1 MSHPIRRAVLIFLL
15 PFLALTVASA
25 PAPGPRASVAGSWDG
40 FVERFLE
47 AHFAANPSFAVFEGR
62 HEYDGKLPDWSEA
75 GIRREVARLRTAH
88 DSAAAW
94 DTTGL
99 DPRRR
104 LQRRYLI
111 AVLEGQLFWLD
122 DAKWPWKNPTWY
134 ADNLDP
140 NVYIARPYAD
150 ATVRARA
157 LTAWARAVPGAARQI
172 QANLHTPLPKSYA
185 AIGRIRFGGLV
196 PYLRTDAPKAFT
208 EVKDSA
214 VLGALHSALDS
225 AADAMAQ
232 LDAWFASQQRTAV
245 DSFAL
250 GPELFARMLKA
261 TDRVDMPLERLEA
274 LGRADLERNLAA
286 LREACSEFAPR
297 QTLHACVAKA
307 AALKPQGNVVAAAR
321 LQLDSLSTFVRT
333 HDLVTLPGNE
343 KAEVHESPPYQRW
356 NFAYI
361 DPPGPYDKGLPSV
374 YYVAP
379 PDPSWPPKERQ
390 DYLPGRADLE
400 FTSVHEVWP
409 GHFIQ
414 FLHSNR
420 SADKFGAV
428 FVTYAFAEGWAHY
441 AEEMMW
447 EAGLG
452 NGSPEVHIGQLQN
465 ALLRNARY
473 LSAIGMHAKGMTPA
487 QSERLFRED
496 ALQDAATSRQQ
507 AARGTFDPE
516 YLNYTLGKLMIR
528 QLREDWTAS
537 RGGRAAWKAF
547 HDQFLSYGGPPVPLV
562 REEMLGSDAG
572 PALR

>member
-1 MSHPIRRAVLIFLL
+1 MFRLLL
-15 PFLALTVASA
+15 PLLPLLGLAGACRPSPRA
-25 PAPGPRASVAGSWDG
+25 PAAQAGTWDS
-40 FVERFLE
+40 FVDRFLE
-47 AHFAANPSFAVFEGR
+47 AHFAANPGFAVYQGR
-62 HEYDGKLPDWSEA
+62 HEYDGKLPDWSDA
-75 GIRREVARLRTAH
+75 GLRREVARLRAAH

-99 DPRRR
+99 DARER
-104 LQRRYLI
+104 LQRSAMI

-150 ATVRARA
+150 PTVRARA

-172 QANLHTPLPKSYA
+172 QANLHTPLPKPYV
-185 AIGRIRFGGLV
+185 AIGRIRFGKLASF
-196 PYLRTDAPKAFT
+196 LRSDAPQAFT

-214 VLGALHSALDS
+214 VLGGLHAALDS
-225 AADAMAQ
+225 AAGAMDR
-232 LDAWFASQQRTAV
+232 LDAWFASEERTAT
-245 DSFAL
+245 DSFAM
-250 GPELFARMLKA
+250 GPELFARMLQA
-261 TDRVDMPLERLEA
+261 TDRVEVPLERLEA
-274 LGRADLERNLAA
+274 IGRADFDRNLAA
-286 LREACSEFAPR
+286 LRAACAEFAPK
-297 QTLHACVAKA
+297 QTLRACIAKA
-307 AALKPQGNVVAAAR
+307 SALKPRGSVVEAAR
-321 LQLDSLSTFVRT
+321 RQLDSLSAFVRA
-333 HDLVTLPGNE
+333 HDLVTVPGDE
-343 KAEVHESPPYQRW
+343 KAEVRESPPYQRW

-361 DPPGPYDKGLPSV
+361 DPPGPYDQGLPSV

-379 PDPSWPPKERQ
+379 PDPAWPAQERH
-390 DYLPGRADLE
+390 DYLPGRAHLE

-409 GHFIQ
+409 GHFLQ

-452 NGSPEVHIGQLQN
+452 DGSPEVHIGQLQN
-465 ALLRNARY
+465 ALLRDARY
-473 LSAIGMHAKGMTPA
+473 LSAIGMQTKGMTPA
-487 QSERLFRED
+487 ESERLFREE
-496 ALQDAATSRQQ
+496 ALQDAANARQQ

-528 QLREDWTAS
+528 QLREDWTAT

-547 HDQFLSYGGPPVPLV
+547 HDQFLSYGGPPVPLI
-562 REEMLGSDAG
+562 REEMLGPGAG

>member
-1 MSHPIRRAVLIFLL
+1 MTARRGSRILRYLL
-15 PFLALTVASA
+15 PLLGLAGACRSA
-25 PAPGPRASVAGSWDG
+25 PRPPPADAGTWDA
-40 FVERFLE
+40 FVDRYLE
-47 AHFAANPSFAVFEGR
+47 AHFAANPGFAVYQGR
-62 HEYDGKLPDWSEA
+62 HEYDGKLPDWSDA
-75 GIRREVARLRTAH
+75 GLRREAARLRAAH

-99 DPRRR
+99 DARRR
-104 LQRRYLI
+104 LQRRYLM

-122 DAKWPWKNPTWY
+122 DARWPWKNPTWY
-134 ADNLDP
+134 AGNLDP
-140 NVYIARPYAD
+140 NVYIARPYANP
-150 ATVRARA
+150 TVRARA
-157 LTAWARAVPGAARQI
+157 LTAWARAVPGAAREI
-172 QANLHTPLPKSYA
+172 QANLHTPLPKSYV

-196 PYLRTDAPKAFT
+196 SFLRTDAPKAFT

-214 VLGALHSALDS
+214 VLGGLHSALGS
-225 AADAMAQ
+225 AADALAQ
-232 LDAWFASQQRTAV
+232 LDAWFASQQRTAI
-245 DSFAL
+245 DSFAM
-250 GPELFARMLKA
+250 GPELFAWMLKA
-261 TDRVDMPLERLEA
+261 TDRVEVPLDRLEA
-274 LGRADLERNLAA
+274 LGRADLKRNLAA
-286 LREACSEFAPR
+286 LEKACEAFAPR
-297 QTLHACVAKA
+297 QTLRGCVAQA
-307 AALKPQGNVVAAAR
+307 NALKPKGSVVEAAR
-321 LQLDSLSTFVRT
+321 LQLDSLSAFVRA
-333 HDLVTLPGNE
+333 HDLVTVPGNE

-379 PDPSWPPKERQ
+379 PDPSWTPAERA

-409 GHFIQ
+409 GHFLQ

-452 NGSPEVHIGQLQN
+452 EGSPEVHIGQLQN
-465 ALLRNARY
+465 ALLRDARY
-473 LSAIGMHAKGMTPA
+473 LSALGMQTRGTTPA
-487 QSERLFRED
+487 QSERLFREE
-496 ALQDAATSRQQ
+496 ALQDAATARQQ

-537 RGGRAAWKAF
+537 RGGRGAWKAF
-547 HDQFLSYGGPPVPLV
+547 HDQFLSYGGPPVPLI
-562 REEMLGSDAG
+562 REEMLGREAG